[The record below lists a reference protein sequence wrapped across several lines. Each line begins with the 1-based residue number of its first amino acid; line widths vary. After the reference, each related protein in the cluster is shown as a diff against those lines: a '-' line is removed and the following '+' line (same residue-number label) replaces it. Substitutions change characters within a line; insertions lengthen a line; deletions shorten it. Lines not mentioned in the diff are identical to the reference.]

1 MLGIES
7 FTFLQFKK
15 KSRPEIEP
23 QNVGSDFSSVSFS
36 NGKNFV
42 IEPLAR
48 KTNQHLGLYITPKAE
63 RESEWDEPLVLK
75 NNTRCLSLPIKHA
88 HSHPHSPTHAHTNAR
103 TQFFWRKST
112 PSFTATLNLLSQHT
126 LSQIPILHL
135 IFWHWESCCYLLIR
149 NGNEWSW
156 SEHEPES
163 QFQFSTKLLLSGHSS
178 PIRTVLNHYGRQSD
192 ESKLI

>member
-7 FTFLQFKK
+7 FKFLQLKK

-23 QNVGSDFSSVSFS
+23 QNVGSDFPSVSFS

-75 NNTRCLSLPIKHA
+75 NNTRCPFAALSLSLPIKHA
-88 HSHPHSPTHAHTNAR
+88 HSHPH
-103 TQFFWRKST
+103 T
-112 PSFTATLNLLSQHT
+112 PALFLVL
-126 LSQIPILHL
+126 
-135 IFWHWESCCYLLIR
+135 YL
-149 NGNEWSW
+149 
-156 SEHEPES
+156 
-163 QFQFSTKLLLSGHSS
+163 
-178 PIRTVLNHYGRQSD
+178 
-192 ESKLI
+192 